1 MKINQLK
8 TGVIISYCTQAV
20 NILSGLIY
28 TPVMLR
34 LLGQSEYGL
43 YQLVYSVVSYLGLL
57 SLGFNGSYVRFYSRY
72 KAKDDERG
80 ITGLNGMYLTIFLA
94 LATLCI
100 ILGTIMTAG
109 AEMIFGSGLTPEE
122 LGKAKVLMEIM
133 VINIALTFVNSVFIS
148 FITAHERFF
157 FQKLIEFLRVL
168 FNPFLTLPLL
178 LLGYGSVGMV
188 AVTTLLTLAALL
200 SNLFYAFKKLHM
212 QISFTSFKFSLLKEM
227 SLFTVFVFINMI
239 VDQINWSVGKFLL
252 GRFLGTT
259 AVAVFGVAGQLNSM
273 YLVLA
278 NAVSGVFVPRV
289 NKIVATTNDNHALT
303 TLFTRVGRIQ
313 FLILGLV
320 ITGYIF
326 FGQEF
331 ILFWAGEGYREAYVI
346 GLLLMV
352 PVTVPMVQT
361 LGIEIQRAK
370 NMHKARSVMYL
381 FMAVVNVLISIPCI
395 QYFGASGAAFGTA
408 LSLIIGNGLLMNWYY
423 HKKIGLD
430 IFGFWKQILRFLP
443 AMVIPVATGIVLRM
457 FFPLGTI
464 IGLGLAMALYCA
476 IYALSMFLF
485 GMNRSEKDL
494 IILPVKKVL
503 HK

>member
-1 MKINQLK
+1 
-8 TGVIISYCTQAV
+8 
-20 NILSGLIY
+20 
-28 TPVMLR
+28 
-34 LLGQSEYGL
+34 
-43 YQLVYSVVSYLGLL
+43 
-57 SLGFNGSYVRFYSRY
+57 
-72 KAKDDERG
+72 
-80 ITGLNGMYLTIFLA
+80 
-94 LATLCI
+94 
-100 ILGTIMTAG
+100 
-109 AEMIFGSGLTPEE
+109 
-122 LGKAKVLMEIM
+122 
-133 VINIALTFVNSVFIS
+133 
-148 FITAHERFF
+148 
-157 FQKLIEFLRVL
+157 
-168 FNPFLTLPLL
+168 
-178 LLGYGSVGMV
+178 
-188 AVTTLLTLAALL
+188 VTTLLTLAALL

-212 QISFTSFKFSLLKEM
+212 QVSFASFKFSLLKEM
-227 SLFTVFVFINMI
+227 SLFTVFIFINMI
-239 VDQINWSVGKFLL
+239 VDQINWSVDKFLL

-259 AVAVFGVAGQLNSM
+259 AVAVYGVAGQLNSM

-289 NKIVATTNDNHALT
+289 NKIVATTNDDGVLT

-320 ITGYIF
+320 ITGFIF

-331 ILFWAGEGYREAYVI
+331 ILFWAGVGYREAYII
-346 GLLLMV
+346 GLFLMV

-381 FMAVVNVLISIPCI
+381 FVAVANIFISIPCI
-395 QYFGASGAAFGTA
+395 RYFGTSGAAIGTA
-408 LSLIIGNGLLMNWYY
+408 ISLLVGNGLLMNWYY

-443 AMVIPVATGIVLRM
+443 AMVIPVAVGILLRM
-457 FFPLGTI
+457 FVPLDTVV
-464 IGLGLAMALYCA
+464 GLGLAMALYCA
-476 IYALSMFLF
+476 VYALAMFLF